1 MKKANVE
8 KMIEVFERGSELV
21 EVIQAVPEELKEL
34 SDELEKIIDDEAAS
48 GTESEDELNEF
59 RYLLKKMR
67 NLEEGYLEVFGRNK
81 EKEKCV

>member
-21 EVIQAVPEELKEL
+21 EVIQAVPEELKNL

-48 GTESEDELNEF
+48 GTEIEDELNEL

-67 NLEEGYLEVFGRNK
+67 NLEEGYVEVFGRNM
-81 EKEKCV
+81 EEYTT